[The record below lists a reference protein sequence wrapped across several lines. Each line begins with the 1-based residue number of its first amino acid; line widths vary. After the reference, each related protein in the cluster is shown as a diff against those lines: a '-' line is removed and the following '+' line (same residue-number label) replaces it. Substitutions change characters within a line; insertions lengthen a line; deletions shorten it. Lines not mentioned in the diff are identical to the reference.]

1 MQVPASGLI
10 VAQRGSNTDLWA
22 PWDVKMGV
30 AGLLGCWVVGGR
42 QKMSVIR
49 SSVSKLKT
57 MYISLAGASV

>member
-30 AGLLGCWVVGGR
+30 AESRVVGGR